1 MPTSKQRR
9 DAERRRL
16 QRQLARRQ
24 QRAATRKRNTLILS
38 VIGTLVV
45 IAVVLFFIVQVGSDD
60 KTPTKPAAHRHRPT
74 PTATT
79 SAPTPTPSPSPSPS
93 PSTSA
98 ARTPTYP
105 CDWKS
110 SGLTPAK
117 QVDPPSTT
125 KPRKKG
131 KVTVSVH
138 TTRGAMTFTL
148 NRAAAPCT
156 VASFVSLVK
165 QKYFDATKCHRL
177 TTAGIFVLQ
186 CGDPTGSGT
195 GGPGYS
201 IPDEATGKETYP
213 AGTIAM
219 ARSQGPHTGGS
230 QFFIVYKNSPNL
242 MQHLGQLQYTV
253 FGRVSAGLGVVK
265 AVAAKG
271 AATGTDGA
279 PKLPIT
285 IDSMRAA

>member
-1 MPTSKQRR
+1 VPTSKQRR

-16 QRQLARRQ
+16 QRQLARRR
-24 QRAATRKRNTLILS
+24 QRAAMRRRNSLILS
-38 VIGTLVV
+38 VIGTIVV
-45 IAVVLFFIVQVGSDD
+45 IAVVVFFIVQVGSDD
-60 KTPTKPAAHRHRPT
+60 KKPTKPAAHHHRSTPAPT
-74 PTATT
+74 TA
-79 SAPTPTPSPSPSPS
+79 APTPTPSPT
-93 PSTSA
+93 TSA

-105 CDWKS
+105 CDWTPS
-110 SGLTPAK
+110 ATTPAK
-117 QVDPPSTT
+117 QVDPPATT
-125 KPRKKG
+125 KPPKKG
-131 KVTVSVH
+131 NVAVSVH

-148 NRAAAPCT
+148 DRAAAPCT
-156 VASFVSLVK
+156 VASFVSLVS
-165 QKYFDATKCHRL
+165 QKYFDSTKCHRL
-177 TTAGIFVLQ
+177 TTSGIFVLQ

-195 GGPGYS
+195 GGPGYTV
-201 IPDEATGKETYP
+201 PDEATGKETYP

-219 ARSQGPHTGGS
+219 ARQSTAHSGGS

-253 FGRVSAGLGVVK
+253 FGKVSAGLGVVQ

-285 IDSMRAA
+285 IDSMRTG